1 MEKINFEDL
10 PSTKTPIDSKNLNL
24 LQTNVENA
32 IQKSNNYSLDEI
44 IVGTWID
51 GSTLYR
57 KIVKIVVPTT
67 TTDGNYVW
75 SRQLISSDLK
85 FGLIEWSY
93 LTDSSSNNV
102 HLPYMTNSGFQVKD
116 YVENSTKQV
125 VLTNGYKAYNGLNA
139 VICVLYTKN
148 E

>member
-10 PSTKTPIDSKNLNL
+10 PSTDTPIDSTNLNL
-24 LQTNVENA
+24 LQANVENA

-57 KIVKIVVPTT
+57 KIVKMVVPTT
-67 TTDGNYVW
+67 TTDGNYVL

-85 FGLIEWSY
+85 SGLIEWSY
-93 LTDSSSNNV
+93 LTHSSSNNV
-102 HLPYMTNSGFQVKD
+102 HLP
-116 YVENSTKQV
+116 
-125 VLTNGYKAYNGLNA
+125 
-139 VICVLYTKN
+139 
-148 E
+148 